1 MLIQHLSIIRGVED
15 ETPVWSAAPAEPEN
29 RISNE
34 AAETPIEALDLTVRV
49 YNALKRTG
57 VSTVRDVLDLLDKG
71 ENAMLAIR
79 NFGDKSLAELKDKLI
94 EKGFLD
100 EEAE

>member
-1 MLIQHLSIIRGVED
+1 
-15 ETPVWSAAPAEPEN
+15 
-29 RISNE
+29 
-34 AAETPIEALDLTVRV
+34 
-49 YNALKRTG
+49 
-57 VSTVRDVLDLLDKG
+57 
-71 ENAMLAIR
+71 MLAIR